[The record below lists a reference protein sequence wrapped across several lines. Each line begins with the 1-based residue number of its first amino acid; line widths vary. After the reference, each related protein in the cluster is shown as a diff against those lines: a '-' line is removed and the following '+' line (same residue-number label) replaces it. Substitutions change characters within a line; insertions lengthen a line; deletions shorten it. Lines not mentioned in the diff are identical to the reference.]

1 MPTDLYSAQRCTHA
15 HQNCHIFSQ
24 SRMQT
29 LLRPLFKRVPKP
41 KYEEEMVSFSD
52 GGEVKLSWYSDPPN
66 VDESCPIAIIL
77 PGLTGCACS
86 HYIATIVRSIAQQG
100 YRCVV
105 LNNRGTCDQKLK
117 TPRTYSASDTEDVSE
132 VISLIHRRYPRAPLT
147 AVGIS
152 LGALILFNY
161 ISSFGEEAVSE
172 ANDVELVPKM
182 ENGGK
187 KCPLQAGMCISML
200 WKLGESSR
208 SLERPL
214 DWLLFNRPLTSLL
227 CRIVHRNADVLS
239 DKFDVPR
246 ILRSRSV
253 REFDENL
260 TVDMFGYSSVE
271 EYYNQASPALKLDTV
286 KVPLLCFVA
295 ADDPFVPLSSIVK
308 KVLHCRVFTPMTAL
322 KHLDYSRAKATSY
335 FFLYGVRSRSVREFD
350 ENLTVDMF
358 GYSSVEEYYNQAS
371 PALKLDT
378 VKVPLLC
385 FVAADDPFVPLSS
398 IPLDA
403 IAKSSHVML
412 VLTKHGGHIGFL
424 DSLLPTGPN
433 LMDRAAAQFCSAVFE
448 NLEELSVAARDQTVA
463 AELQTV
469 Y

>member
-1 MPTDLYSAQRCTHA
+1 MGTVTDYSVLPLLSSPHFEDLSSRVIIPFVLGIYAVYYLRPKVYARPSKLSYFFTKHMESVREVYTPF
-15 HQNCHIFSQ
+15 IWGFTG
-24 SRMQT
+24 RMQT
-29 LLRPLFKRVPKP
+29 LLRPLFKRVPKL

-52 GGEVKLSWYSDPPN
+52 GGEVKLSWYSDTPN

-105 LNNRGTCDQKLK
+105 LNNRGTCEQKLK

-172 ANDVELVPKM
+172 ANDVELAPKM

-187 KCPLQAGMCISML
+187 NCPLQAGMCISML

-239 DKFDVPR
+239 GKFDVPR

-271 EYYNQASPALKLDTV
+271 EYYNQASPAIKL
-286 KVPLLCFVA
+286 
-295 ADDPFVPLSSIVK
+295 
-308 KVLHCRVFTPMTAL
+308 
-322 KHLDYSRAKATSY
+322 
-335 FFLYGVRSRSVREFD
+335 
-350 ENLTVDMF
+350 N
-358 GYSSVEEYYNQAS
+358 
-371 PALKLDT
+371 T

-448 NLEELSVAARDQTVA
+448 NLEELSVAARDQTA
-463 AELQTV
+463 ADEPQTV
-469 Y
+469 C